1 MNLKGLLPEPII
13 KPIKRIKYFIF
24 GLPYRGTGRFCPVC
38 EKSSVKFAPLG
49 SPPRE
54 DVKCMQCGT
63 FERHRLVWEFFKR
76 KTNLFDGHKINMLH
90 IAPEPFFEKR
100 LKKAI
105 GNGYLSADLYDK
117 KAMVKMDITNIHF
130 TDEYF
135 DVIYCSHVLEHIID
149 DRKAMRELRRV
160 LKSSGWA
167 VIMVP
172 INTETTFEDFS
183 ITTPKERLKIFGQED
198 HVRSYGNDFIDRL
211 REAGFI
217 VNTFA
222 PFDIC
227 EKEDAIRF
235 GIAKSVDEVF
245 YCKKQL

>member
-1 MNLKGLLPEPII
+1 
-13 KPIKRIKYFIF
+13 
-24 GLPYRGTGRFCPVC
+24 
-38 EKSSVKFAPLG
+38 
-49 SPPRE
+49 
-54 DVKCMQCGT
+54 
-63 FERHRLVWEFFKR
+63 
-76 KTNLFDGHKINMLH
+76 
-90 IAPEPFFEKR
+90 
-100 LKKAI
+100 
-105 GNGYLSADLYDK
+105 
-117 KAMVKMDITNIHF
+117 
-130 TDEYF
+130 
-135 DVIYCSHVLEHIID
+135 
-149 DRKAMRELRRV
+149 MRELRRV